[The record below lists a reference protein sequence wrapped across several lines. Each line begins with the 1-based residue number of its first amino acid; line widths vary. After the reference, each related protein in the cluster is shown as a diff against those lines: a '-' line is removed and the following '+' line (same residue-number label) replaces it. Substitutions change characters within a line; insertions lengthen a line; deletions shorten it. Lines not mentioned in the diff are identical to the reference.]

1 MALIASH
8 KNGVSDPAL
17 ELRHILA
24 FVSGESVRDVDE
36 LGCEVLEDLNVARIR
51 GEGKDL
57 AGVGDQGEGL
67 LIEGVEGV
75 IGLRVGGGD
84 AWGDGLQF

>member
-1 MALIASH
+1 MTLIASH
-8 KNGVSDPAL
+8 KDGVSDPAL
-17 ELRHILA
+17 ELRHVLA
-24 FVSGESVRDVDE
+24 FVSGKSIGDVDE
-36 LGCEVLEDLNVARIR
+36 LRCKVLENLDVARGR

-67 LIEGVEGV
+67 LVEGVEGV
-75 IGLRVGGGD
+75 VGLRVGGGD